1 MNKSRDLLTT
11 TTLFKRF
18 VKWDVFSGLSCLRI
32 LVFKVHH
39 HCRSLSIL
47 QFTYGG
53 RCDGGTTRQNLLSK
67 NKIHQAAF
75 TRGRFTCKNTK
86 TTSPPSAVPSK
97 LHGVLCHPK
106 RKHLPERPP
115 PGLTVFIRLN
125 AALDQTPLIEIK
137 LPIKAVL
144 EWTAHLIRIRK
155 TSVQLVACVQTSPFS
170 RFFLTEWGASVH
182 RLYNLVI
189 FTIQTFTISISAK

>member
-1 MNKSRDLLTT
+1 MNKSRNLLTT

-53 RCDGGTTRQNLLSK
+53 RCDDGTTRQNLLSK

-86 TTSPPSAVPSK
+86 TTSPPSAVPTK
-97 LHGVLCHPK
+97 LDGVLCHPK

-144 EWTAHLIRIRK
+144 
-155 TSVQLVACVQTSPFS
+155 Q
-170 RFFLTEWGASVH
+170 
-182 RLYNLVI
+182 
-189 FTIQTFTISISAK
+189 

>member
-1 MNKSRDLLTT
+1 MRPEKFNLFKRWTFLVNKSRDLLTT

-18 VKWDVFSGLSCLRI
+18 AKWDVFSGLSCLRI

-47 QFTYGG
+47 QFTYSG

-67 NKIHQAAF
+67 NKIHQATF

-97 LHGVLCHPK
+97 LDGVLCHPK
-106 RKHLPERPP
+106 RNYPIGSIFQNGRLP
-115 PGLTVFIRLN
+115 
-125 AALDQTPLIEIK
+125 ALPYLFDQTPQMEAK
-137 LPIKAVL
+137 LSINAVL
-144 EWTAHLIRIRK
+144 E
-155 TSVQLVACVQTSPFS
+155 
-170 RFFLTEWGASVH
+170 
-182 RLYNLVI
+182 
-189 FTIQTFTISISAK
+189 